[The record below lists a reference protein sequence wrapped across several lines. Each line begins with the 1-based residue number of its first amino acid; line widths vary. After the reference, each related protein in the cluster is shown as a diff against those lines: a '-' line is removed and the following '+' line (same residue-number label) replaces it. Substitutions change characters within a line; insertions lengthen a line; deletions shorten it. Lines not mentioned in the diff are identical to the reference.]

1 MAQKKE
7 IIESLEAL
15 NSLRDLAENYE
26 EIAANRMQKIKDS
39 VLQSR
44 DFLVDLSEVFVDI
57 KSSYHNEVQEL
68 LTKRKK
74 GDEDIIPYLR
84 KNGKT
89 LMVYLSSNGRLYGPV
104 TKKTF
109 DLFNSELR
117 KNKSRKDIDI
127 LIIGSAGRE
136 MFESLNPETDFEYI
150 DLPDENININHIK
163 SLMKKYLQYDKV
175 YIYHGKFGN
184 VVRQNAIATTITG
197 DDIFGTEVPT
207 QIPKEDRFIF
217 EPILEKIIHFF
228 ETQIM
233 STLFKQTYF
242 ENQLARQAS
251 RVNAMEEALIHIE
264 DETKKL
270 NKEKVRLKHALQN
283 KKQLETISGF
293 ILWDI
298 E

>member
-1 MAQKKE
+1 MSQKKE
-7 IIESLEAL
+7 ILEEMEAL
-15 NSLRDLAENYE
+15 NSLKDLAENYE

-44 DFLVDLSEVFVDI
+44 DFLTELSEVFVDI
-57 KSSYHNEVQEL
+57 KSSYQKEVQNL
-68 LTKRKK
+68 LSMRTK
-74 GDEDIIPYLR
+74 GDKNLIPYLR

-89 LMVYLSSNGRLYGPV
+89 LLVYLSSNGRLYGPV

-109 DLFNSELR
+109 DLFTNDL
-117 KNKSRKDIDI
+117 KNIDLGKIDI
-127 LIIGSAGRE
+127 LVIGTAGKE
-136 MFESLNPETDFEYI
+136 MFENLHPGMKFIYADI
-150 DLPDENININHIK
+150 PDDNVNIEQIK
-163 SLMKKYLQYDKV
+163 KLMKIYLQYDKV

-197 DDIFGTEVPT
+197 DDIFGTEVPSK
-207 QIPKEDRFIF
+207 IPKEDMFIY
-217 EPILEKIIHFF
+217 EPILEKVIHFF

-233 STLFKQTYF
+233 STLFRQTYY

-270 NKEKVRLKHALQN
+270 VKQKIRLKHVTQN
-283 KKQLETISGF
+283 KKQLETMSGF
-293 ILWDI
+293 SLWDI
-298 E
+298 D